1 MRPFHPPD
9 AFFSHIKRR
18 ETEREREFSLSPCP
32 WSWPRRLSL
41 REEGE
46 KTSRFRRNQPDGKC
60 KWMARAR
67 FSEYNIRVHEF
78 SFDKKY
84 PSLKIIYLRTIEVD
98 FDPIYSYSIP
108 TCSTRSDPFLPDS
121 PEESRFQLPNRYLS
135 LSRPRIGKR
144 RICDVRDLGVVVAKA
159 VSNAED
165 ISRRSAIM
173 LGRGSRWRI
182 DGSRELG
189 CWVGGWSR
197 WKGSW

>member
-1 MRPFHPPD
+1 
-9 AFFSHIKRR
+9 
-18 ETEREREFSLSPCP
+18 
-32 WSWPRRLSL
+32 
-41 REEGE
+41 
-46 KTSRFRRNQPDGKC
+46 
-60 KWMARAR
+60 MARAR

-189 CWVGGWSR
+189 CWVGG
-197 WKGSW
+197 